1 MTHSFA
7 LEEADV
13 QKFIK
18 NITEKLGEERV
29 KHVLEEDK
37 EGKLSQYNDP
47 KSLVFMSARKITD
60 EDGSEKLLFV
70 MNGAGSLT
78 MVKKK
83 MVFMNLLNWMTITEI
98 LFGKSFKHLSNFFA
112 DKKLADIH

>member
-78 MVKKK
+78 MVKKENGLYELAQLDDDNRNIIWK
-83 MVFMNLLNWMTITEI
+83 IFQTSVE
-98 LFGKSFKHLSNFFA
+98 FFA

>member
-7 LEEADV
+7 LDEDDV

-18 NITEKLGEERV
+18 NLTERLGEERV
-29 KHVLEEDK
+29 KQVLTDDK

-47 KSLVFMSARKITD
+47 KSLVLMSARKITD
-60 EDGSEKLLFV
+60 DDGSEKLLFV

-78 MVKKK
+78 MEKKENGFYELAQLDDDNRDIIWK
-83 MVFMNLLNWMTITEI
+83 I
-98 LFGKSFKHLSNFFA
+98 FKTSIEFFA
-112 DKKLADIH
+112 DKKLADIQ

>member
-7 LEEADV
+7 LEESDV

-18 NITEKLGEERV
+18 NLTEKLGEERV
-29 KHVLEEDK
+29 KQVLEEDK
-37 EGKLSQYNDP
+37 EGKMSQYNDP
-47 KSLVFMSARKITD
+47 KSLVLMSARKITD
-60 EDGSEKLLFV
+60 ENGSEKLLFV

-78 MVKKK
+78 MAKKENGLYELVQLDDDNRNIIWK
-83 MVFMNLLNWMTITEI
+83 I
-98 LFGKSFKHLSNFFA
+98 FKTAVEFFA